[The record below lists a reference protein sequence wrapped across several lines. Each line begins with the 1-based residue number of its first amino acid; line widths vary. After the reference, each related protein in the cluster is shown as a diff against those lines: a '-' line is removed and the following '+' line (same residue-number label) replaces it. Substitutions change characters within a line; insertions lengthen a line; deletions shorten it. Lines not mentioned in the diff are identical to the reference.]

1 MSESVL
7 DQNGPKWSE
16 RPFWSNDLIPNILAL
31 SRPKW
36 TILVHFGL
44 KRSILV
50 HLGPPTVLWP
60 FLNRTS
66 WGLKIAIFAGSG
78 ENCRRNLKEPRDFG
92 AVRYPGNHVCFVKTC
107 FANWRSISVS
117 ASKAPPSSC
126 WIEEGPS
133 VEAHMLAC
141 RCGGLCN
148 ERFGL

>member
-1 MSESVL
+1 MV
-7 DQNGPKWSE
+7 QNGPNDH
-16 RPFWSNDLIPNILAL
+16 FGHNDLTPNRILAL
-31 SRPKW
+31 SRPRW

-66 WGLKIAIFAGSG
+66 WGLKIAIFAGSS
-78 ENCRRNLKEPRDFG
+78 ENRRRNRKEPRDFG
-92 AVRYPGNHVCFVKTC
+92 AVRYPGNHVCFVETRWGSAC

-126 WIEEGPS
+126 WVEEGTS
-133 VEAHMLAC
+133 VEARMLAC
-141 RCGGLCN
+141 RRGGFCN